1 MECPTGYHV
10 MNAQVSP
17 SIILRTREVGES
29 DLIVTFFTAE
39 KGRLK
44 GIAKGARRSRKRFV
58 NCLDLFSLSSL
69 EYSIKP
75 GYDFYFLHSGKLLEN
90 FPSLRSDYTLVS
102 LAGYLVEL
110 TEMLFPV
117 NVPDANMFKLLSKV
131 FNALHE
137 GVNGAVI
144 RALFEARAMT
154 LGGFRIQLD
163 KCCRCG
169 RPYHGEGRAAFQCA
183 RGGIACLKCERET
196 AGSPGLG
203 PISVNFLE
211 GLQSGWWP
219 ENESFDLGA
228 NVLQELQPVL
238 KQHIAY
244 RIEKRLKTL
253 AYLS

>member
-1 MECPTGYHV
+1 MK
-10 MNAQVSP
+10 ADVSP

-29 DLIVTFFTAE
+29 DLIVTFLTADR
-39 KGRLK
+39 GRLR

-58 NCLDLFSLSSL
+58 NCLDLFSLSRL
-69 EYSIKP
+69 EYSVKP
-75 GYDFYFLHSGKLLEN
+75 GYDLYFLHSGKLLEN
-90 FPSLRSDYTLVS
+90 FSSLRSDYALLS
-102 LAGYLVEL
+102 LAGYMVEM
-110 TEMLFPV
+110 TEMLFPIG
-117 NVPDANMFKLLSKV
+117 VPDSNMFKLLTKV

-137 GVNGAVI
+137 GFSGAGV
-144 RALFEARAMT
+144 RTLFEARAMA

-163 KCCRCG
+163 KCCLCG
-169 RPYHGEGRAAFQCA
+169 RAYQGEGRAVFQPDK
-183 RGGIACLKCERET
+183 GGIACLKCVRER

-203 PISVNFLE
+203 PISVAFLE

-219 ENESFDLGA
+219 EQESLDPGG

-244 RIEKRLKTL
+244 RIGKRLKSS